1 MQLLVGLGN
10 PGDKYKNTRHN
21 LGFLT
26 LDALNLSFRFEKKFN
41 AEVARLAIASK
52 ELPCLKPQTYMNRS
66 GDSLAAYVNFY
77 NLDPKDCLVI
87 HDELDLPFGE
97 IRLKFGGGEGGH
109 NGLKSISQ
117 CLGTK
122 DYPRMRMGIGKPE
135 AGNLIPIEDWVLSRF
150 REAESQLLKDM
161 LLRGEQ
167 AIKAIAESGFA
178 KGQTLVNRYSVI
190 TKEDN
195 LSKV

>member
-10 PGDKYKNTRHN
+10 PGDRYKNTRHN
-21 LGFLT
+21 LGFLM
-26 LDALNLSFRFEKKFN
+26 LEALNVSFRFEKKFN
-41 AEVARLAIASK
+41 AELARYVLNS
-52 ELPCLKPQTYMNRS
+52 EQLSCFKPQTYMNRS
-66 GDSLAAYVNFY
+66 GDALAAYMNFY
-77 NLDPKDCLVI
+77 QISPKECLVV

-135 AGNLIPIEDWVLSRF
+135 AGNLIAIEDWVLSRF
-150 REAESQLLKDM
+150 RESESDLLKDM
-161 LLRGEQ
+161 FLRGEQ
-167 AIKAIAESGFA
+167 AIKQVAEFGFA
-178 KGQTLVNRYSVI
+178 KAQTLVNRHSVSR
-190 TKEDN
+190 N
-195 LSKV
+195 PAS